1 MDATDPRYFARQA
14 HFENRAEVEIIET
27 LDRLLSLAQEACLSD
42 TIAYLAVCRTLVAE
56 RRKRRLAER
65 H

>member
-1 MDATDPRYFARQA
+1 MAAKDDGDFARQA
-14 HFENRAEVEIIET
+14 RFESDAEIEIIEM
-27 LDRLLSLAQEACLSD
+27 LEHLLRLAQEAQLSD
-42 TIAYLAVCRTLVAE
+42 TIAYLAVCRTLVLE

>member
-1 MDATDPRYFARQA
+1 MDARKDRDFAQQA
-14 HFENRAEVEIIET
+14 RFENDAEMEIIEV
-27 LDRLLSLAQEACLSD
+27 LDRILKLAQEARLSD
-42 TIAYLAVCRTLVAE
+42 TIAYLAVCRTLVVE